1 MTAPNPTTTSGLTP
15 QHVGNVGLY
24 WCCYKLTR
32 LGWNAM
38 STARNARGVDIIAY
52 ANDAS
57 TVRALQVKALSRKSP
72 VPLGKSLDKIMGDF
86 WLIVVGAQAD
96 GPETFILTPGE
107 VRAAALRGEKDG
119 RISYWL
125 PPSRYRAVPFRE
137 AWHRIGNAPVES
149 SIKGDL

>member
-1 MTAPNPTTTSGLTP
+1 
-15 QHVGNVGLY
+15 
-24 WCCYKLTR
+24 
-32 LGWNAM
+32 M

-125 PPSRYRAVPFRE
+125 PPSCYRAVPFRE